1 MHRGRDTVDRTNW
14 LNSFRCDR
22 MVVAVVNCTGRRET
36 NVLTEE
42 LKFGLYIPIYRH
54 GISSL
59 TSSWYREF
67 EFDPCHPLL
76 LFRAAFRY
84 VTPWWYHFSLAKFL
98 FRLSFLSSPCPTLS
112 LSLTLSI
119 FSMRFAKTYVYDS
132 CIISS
137 RKRKQRFAHLKKK
150 SQHTLSIQR
159 RELALAS
166 SHLLG
171 CSASICKIKGHRN
184 RLISL
189 KDGFQE
195 KTKHIIYTE
204 RARIRAMRA
213 LVRMSGIVVAP
224 LEIDQTEMERRIMF
238 TAAEWKTKPDHI
250 HLLDGLLV
258 HFLHISCFF
267 SYSSLFM
274 QLQSRAIASSF
285 MFSGLFFLSF
295 HVICV
300 AFGVLSLFFLLYY
313 SLCFSSHVAVAFL
326 SLSSCSRF
334 WCIMLYLERFSFRR
348 WLGLGLHGSLS
359 SSFISISVIVFPNR
373 LKFKSVFWPEKRA
386 ETQWNVWNVLE
397 ISGNNQIVIKF
408 SAGHSSVECNSH
420 LTVVCCSNDV
430 RRVIVVVVVVVSVLL
445 LPLSSLPLQPLPLLW
460 PMRMLFYC

>member
-1 MHRGRDTVDRTNW
+1 
-14 LNSFRCDR
+14 
-22 MVVAVVNCTGRRET
+22 MVVAVGNCTGRREA

-42 LKFGLYIPIYRH
+42 LKFGLYIPTWHI
-54 GISSL
+54 ISHFIMVQRIWIRSL
-59 TSSWYREF
+59 SSVAAVSSCVSLCYTMMISF
-67 EFDPCHPLL
+67 FSCQVPFSTLIS
-76 LFRAAFRY
+76 LF
-84 VTPWWYHFSLAKFL
+84 TLSHSLA
-98 FRLSFLSSPCPTLS
+98 LSDS
-112 LSLTLSI
+112 LSV

-189 KDGFQE
+189 RDGFQE

-326 SLSSCSRF
+326 SLSLHIHVSGVLC
-334 WCIMLYLERFSFRR
+334 CI
-348 WLGLGLHGSLS
+348 LS
-359 SSFISISVIVFPNR
+359 DSH
-373 LKFKSVFWPEKRA
+373 
-386 ETQWNVWNVLE
+386 
-397 ISGNNQIVIKF
+397 
-408 SAGHSSVECNSH
+408 SAAG
-420 LTVVCCSNDV
+420 
-430 RRVIVVVVVVVSVLL
+430 
-445 LPLSSLPLQPLPLLW
+445 
-460 PMRMLFYC
+460 